1 MFTVLRQASPV
12 FGFCRALGPS
22 IVKIVG
28 ILTVAIERN
37 DPVTRVVLLNLDL
50 YPVFNL
56 RICGLTEVMTFHFPT
71 RILSSLVLE
80 LQ

>member
-1 MFTVLRQASPV
+1 M
-12 FGFCRALGPS
+12 
-22 IVKIVG
+22 
-28 ILTVAIERN
+28 AIERN